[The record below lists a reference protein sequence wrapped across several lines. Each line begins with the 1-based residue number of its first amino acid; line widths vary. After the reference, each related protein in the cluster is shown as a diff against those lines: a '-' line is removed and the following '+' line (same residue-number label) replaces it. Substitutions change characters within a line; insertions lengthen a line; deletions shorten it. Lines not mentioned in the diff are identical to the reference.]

1 MTTFASGTTAS
12 NARDGLTRD
21 ALTVLQPGFTGTT
34 APDWL
39 LRRLGEGLASVG
51 LFGRNIASPEQLA
64 ALTAQLRAERDDVLV
79 AIDEE
84 GGDVTRL
91 EVRTGSSFPGNHAL
105 GAVDD
110 VALTEE
116 VARELGRRLAACGV
130 NLNWAPSADVNSNP
144 ANPVIGVRSFGAGT
158 DLVARHTAAYVTGL
172 QAAGVAA
179 CTKHFPGHGDTAVD
193 SHHALPR
200 IDADLSVLQ
209 ARELVPFRA
218 AIAAGSRAVMS
229 AHILV
234 PALDPERP
242 ATLSRRILT
251 GLLREELGYEGLIVT
266 DGMEMQAIAA
276 TYGIERGSV
285 LAIAA
290 GADAIC
296 VGGGLADDDT
306 VRRLRDAL
314 VSAVRSGE
322 LSEERLADA
331 ANRVR
336 ALAEW
341 TASAAAARKAATNG
355 LNGSNTSNIGGGTGG
370 ASGSSGVNGTH
381 GSDVTG
387 GANGTGGADGPAAA
401 SGLAG
406 SDGGTDVTG
415 GANASGREGSDGGT
429 DVTGAA
435 NASGPEGPDGGTDG
449 AAEGAVEVGLVA
461 ARRALTVTRSASHTP
476 LPGAPYVA
484 AFTPV
489 ANIAVGDETPWGVA
503 AELARL
509 LPGTE
514 TGSFSGE
521 DAGSEALAA
530 ADGRPLVAVVRD
542 EHRHPWMGAA
552 LDTLLAS
559 RPDTVVVE
567 MGVPQSA
574 PRGALHI
581 ATHGAARV
589 CGRAAAEVIAGA

>member
-1 MTTFASGTTAS
+1 MTTIAGGTTVPGS
-12 NARDGLTRD
+12 GQDTLTRD
-21 ALTVLQPGFTGTT
+21 ALTVLQPGFPGTT

-51 LFGRNIASPEQLA
+51 LFGRNVASPEQLA
-64 ALTAQLRAERDDVLV
+64 ALTDQLRAEREDVLV

-110 VALTEE
+110 VDLTRE
-116 VARELGRRLAACGV
+116 VAHELGRRLAECGI
-130 NLNWAPSADVNSNP
+130 NLNWAPSADVNANP
-144 ANPVIGVRSFGAGT
+144 SNPVIGVRSFGADP
-158 DLVARHTAAYVTGL
+158 DLVARHTAAYVSGL

-200 IDADLSVLQ
+200 IDADQSLLR
-209 ARELVPFRA
+209 ARDVAPFRA
-218 AIAAGSRAVMS
+218 AIAAGTKAIMS

-234 PALDPERP
+234 PALDGEYP
-242 ATLSRRILT
+242 ATLSRRVLT
-251 GLLREELGYEGLIVT
+251 DLLREDLGHDGLIVT
-266 DGMEMQAIAA
+266 DGMEMKAIAS

-296 VGGGLADDDT
+296 VGGGLADDET

-322 LSEERLADA
+322 LPEERLADA
-331 ANRVR
+331 AARVR
-336 ALAEW
+336 KLASW
-341 TASAAAARKAATNG
+341 AGTRTAES
-355 LNGSNTSNIGGGTGG
+355 GGTR
-370 ASGSSGVNGTH
+370 
-381 GSDVTG
+381 
-387 GANGTGGADGPAAA
+387 
-401 SGLAG
+401 
-406 SDGGTDVTG
+406 TD
-415 GANASGREGSDGGT
+415 D
-429 DVTGAA
+429 
-435 NASGPEGPDGGTDG
+435 
-449 AAEGAVEVGLVA
+449 VGLTA
-461 ARRALTVTRSASHTP
+461 ARRALTVTRSTTYEPVSEP
-476 LPGAPYVA
+476 PFVA

-514 TGSFSGE
+514 TASFAGE
-521 DAGSEALAA
+521 GAAQAALASA
-530 ADGRPLVAVVRD
+530 GARRIVAVVRD
-542 EHRHPWMGAA
+542 AHRHAWMDAA
-552 LDTLLAS
+552 LDTLLAA
-559 RPDTVVVE
+559 RPETIVVE
-567 MGVPQSA
+567 MGVPQSP

-589 CGRAAAEVIAGA
+589 CGRAAAEVIAGE

>member
-1 MTTFASGTTAS
+1 MTTLASGTDT
-12 NARDGLTRD
+12 LTRD
-21 ALTVLQPGFTGTT
+21 ALTVLQPGFPGTT

-51 LFGRNIASPEQLA
+51 LFGRNIASPDQLA
-64 ALTAQLRAERDDVLV
+64 ALTAQLRCERDDVLV

-91 EVRTGSSFPGNHAL
+91 EARTGSSFPGNHAL

-110 VALTEE
+110 VELTRA
-116 VARELGRRLAACGV
+116 VAHELGRRLAACGV

-144 ANPVIGVRSFGAGT
+144 SNPVIGVRSFGA
-158 DLVARHTAAYVTGL
+158 DPELVARHTAAYVTGL
-172 QAAGVAA
+172 QSAGVAA

-200 IDADLSVLQ
+200 IDAESTVLEH
-209 ARELVPFRA
+209 RELLPFRA

-234 PALDPERP
+234 PTLDPDRP
-242 ATLSRRILT
+242 ATLSLRILT
-251 GLLREELGYEGLIVT
+251 DLLRGQLAYDGLIVT

-296 VGGGLADDDT
+296 VGGGLADDET

-314 VSAVRSGE
+314 VGAVRSGE
-322 LSEERLADA
+322 LPEERLAEA
-331 ANRVR
+331 AERVR
-336 ALAEW
+336 GLAQW
-341 TASAAAARKAATNG
+341 AASGAAAASEPEADAQT
-355 LNGSNTSNIGGGTGG
+355 GSASAGG
-370 ASGSSGVNGTH
+370 
-381 GSDVTG
+381 VTRV
-387 GANGTGGADGPAAA
+387 DI
-401 SGLAG
+401 
-406 SDGGTDVTG
+406 
-415 GANASGREGSDGGT
+415 
-429 DVTGAA
+429 
-435 NASGPEGPDGGTDG
+435 
-449 AAEGAVEVGLVA
+449 GLVA
-461 ARRALTVTRSASHTP
+461 ARRALTVTGAEDFTP
-476 LPGAPYVA
+476 LTEPPYVA
-484 AFTPV
+484 LLTPV

-503 AELARL
+503 AELERL

-514 TGSFSGE
+514 TAGFAGD
-521 DAGSEALAA
+521 DAGSVILKAA
-530 ADGRPLVAVVRD
+530 GTRRIVAVVRD
-542 EHRHPWMGAA
+542 EHRHPWMAAA
-552 LDTLLAS
+552 LDTLLAA

-567 MGVPQSA
+567 MGVPQA
-574 PRGALHI
+574 PPRGALHI

-589 CGRAAAEVIAGA
+589 CGHAAAEVIAGA

>member
-1 MTTFASGTTAS
+1 MTTLAHGTDT
-12 NARDGLTRD
+12 LTRD
-21 ALTVLQPGFTGTT
+21 ALTVLQPGFPGTT

-39 LRRLGEGLASVG
+39 LRRVGEGLASVG
-51 LFGRNIASPEQLA
+51 LFGRNIASAEQLA
-64 ALTAQLRAERDDVLV
+64 ALTAQLRSERDDILV

-110 VALTEE
+110 VDLTRA
-116 VARELGRRLAACGV
+116 VAHELGRRLADCGV
-130 NLNWAPSADVNSNP
+130 NLNWAPSADVNAN
-144 ANPVIGVRSFGAGT
+144 AENPVIGVRSFGADT
-158 DLVARHTAAYVTGL
+158 DLVSRHTAAYVTGL

-193 SHHALPR
+193 SHHDMPR
-200 IDADLSVLQ
+200 IDVGLDVLHARDL
-209 ARELVPFRA
+209 APFRA

-266 DGMEMQAIAA
+266 DGMEMQAISA

-296 VGGGLADDDT
+296 VGGGLADDET
-306 VRRLRDAL
+306 VVALSDAL
-314 VSAVRSGE
+314 VAAVRSGE
-322 LSEERLADA
+322 LAEERLADA
-331 ANRVR
+331 AARVR
-336 ALAEW
+336 ALAAW
-341 TASAAAARKAATNG
+341 TSSAAG
-355 LNGSNTSNIGGGTGG
+355 TSGG
-370 ASGSSGVNGTH
+370 AA
-381 GSDVTG
+381 SD
-387 GANGTGGADGPAAA
+387 
-401 SGLAG
+401 
-406 SDGGTDVTG
+406 
-415 GANASGREGSDGGT
+415 
-429 DVTGAA
+429 
-435 NASGPEGPDGGTDG
+435 PEI
-449 AAEGAVEVGLVA
+449 GLVA
-461 ARRALTVTRSASHTP
+461 ARRALTVTRSAGYAPSAS
-476 LPGAPYVA
+476 GAPVHVA
-484 AFTPV
+484 AFSPV

-503 AELARL
+503 AELERL
-509 LPGTE
+509 LPGTT
-514 TGSFSGE
+514 TGSYTGA
-521 DAGSEALAA
+521 DAGAEALAA
-530 ADGRPLVAVVRD
+530 AGERRVVAVVRD
-542 EHRHPWMGAA
+542 EHRHGWMASA
-552 LDTLLAS
+552 VDALLAA

-567 MGVPQSA
+567 MGVPQAA

-589 CGRAAAEVIAGA
+589 CGAAAAEVIVGA

>member
-1 MTTFASGTTAS
+1 MTTFASGTDT
-12 NARDGLTRD
+12 LTRD

-64 ALTAQLRAERDDVLV
+64 VLTAQLRAERDDVLV

-110 VALTEE
+110 VELTRE
-116 VARELGRRLAACGV
+116 VAFELGRRLADCGV

-144 ANPVIGVRSFGAGT
+144 ANPVIGVRSFGADT
-158 DLVARHTAAYVTGL
+158 ALTARHTAAYVTGL
-172 QAAGVAA
+172 QSAGVAA

-200 IDADLSVLQ
+200 IDVDAEVL
-209 ARELVPFRA
+209 AERELAPFRA
-218 AIAAGSRAVMS
+218 AIAAGTRAVMS

-234 PALDPERP
+234 PALDPEHP

-251 GLLREELGYEGLIVT
+251 GLLRGELGYDGLIVT

-285 LAIAA
+285 LAVAA

-296 VGGGLADDDT
+296 VGGGLADDET

-314 VSAVRSGE
+314 VGAVRSGE
-322 LSEERLADA
+322 LPEERLADA
-331 ANRVR
+331 ARRVR
-336 ALAEW
+336 ELARW
-341 TASAAAARKAATNG
+341 TAT
-355 LNGSNTSNIGGGTGG
+355 
-370 ASGSSGVNGTH
+370 
-381 GSDVTG
+381 
-387 GANGTGGADGPAAA
+387 
-401 SGLAG
+401 
-406 SDGGTDVTG
+406 TDVRTHEV
-415 GANASGREGSDGGT
+415 RSD
-429 DVTGAA
+429 
-435 NASGPEGPDGGTDG
+435 
-449 AAEGAVEVGLVA
+449 VGLVA
-461 ARRALTVTRSASHTP
+461 ARRALAVTGADSYTP
-476 LPGAPYVA
+476 PVEAPYVA

-503 AELARL
+503 AELAGL
-509 LPGTE
+509 LPGTQ
-514 TGSFSGE
+514 TGSFTGP
-521 DAGSEALAA
+521 DAGPAALAA
-530 ADGRPLVAVVRD
+530 AGERRIVAVVRD
-542 EHRHPWMGAA
+542 EHRHPWMATA
-552 LDTLLAS
+552 LDTLLAA

-567 MGVPQSA
+567 MGVPQSV
-574 PRGALHI
+574 PRGALYI

-589 CGRAAAEVIAGA
+589 CGRAAAEVVAGR

>member
-1 MTTFASGTTAS
+1 MTTFASGTDT
-12 NARDGLTRD
+12 LTRD
-21 ALTVLQPGFTGTT
+21 ALTVLQPGFPGTT

-51 LFGRNIASPEQLA
+51 LFGRNIASPGQLA

-110 VALTEE
+110 VSLTEA
-116 VARELGRRLAACGV
+116 VAYELGRRLAECGV

-144 ANPVIGVRSFGAGT
+144 ANPVIGVRSFGGDT

-172 QAAGVAA
+172 QSAGVAA

-193 SHHALPR
+193 SHHAMPR
-200 IDADLSVLQ
+200 IDADASVLSS
-209 ARELVPFRA
+209 RELSPFRA
-218 AIAAGSRAVMS
+218 AIAAGTRAVMS

-234 PALDPERP
+234 PALDPDRP
-242 ATLSRRILT
+242 ATLSRPVLT
-251 GLLREELGYEGLIVT
+251 ELLRGRLGYDGLIVT

-276 TYGIERGSV
+276 AYGIERGSV

-296 VGGGLADDDT
+296 VGGGLADDET

-314 VSAVRSGE
+314 ISAVRSGQ
-322 LSEERLADA
+322 LPEERLADA
-331 ANRVR
+331 AQRVR
-336 ALAEW
+336 ALAHW
-341 TASAAAARKAATNG
+341 TSDAPTNTGEPRTDIG
-355 LNGSNTSNIGGGTGG
+355 LI
-370 ASGSSGVNGTH
+370 
-381 GSDVTG
+381 
-387 GANGTGGADGPAAA
+387 
-401 SGLAG
+401 
-406 SDGGTDVTG
+406 
-415 GANASGREGSDGGT
+415 
-429 DVTGAA
+429 
-435 NASGPEGPDGGTDG
+435 
-449 AAEGAVEVGLVA
+449 A
-461 ARRALTVTRSASHTP
+461 ARRALRVTAAEPYAP
-476 LPGAPYVA
+476 LTKAPYVA

-503 AELARL
+503 AELTRL

-514 TGSFSGE
+514 TGSFTGDE
-521 DAGSEALAA
+521 AALKALAA
-530 ADGRPLVAVVRD
+530 ANGHRIIAVVRD
-542 EHRHPWMGAA
+542 EHRHPWMSEA
-552 LDTLLAS
+552 LDTVLQE
-559 RPDTVVVE
+559 RPDTIVVE
-567 MGVPQSA
+567 MGVPQA
-574 PRGALHI
+574 PPRGALHI

-589 CGRAAAEVIAGA
+589 CGRAAAEVIAGV

>member
-1 MTTFASGTTAS
+1 MTTFASGTDT
-12 NARDGLTRD
+12 LTRD

-110 VALTEE
+110 VELTRE
-116 VARELGRRLAACGV
+116 VAAELGRRLAACGV
-130 NLNWAPSADVNSNP
+130 NFNWAPSADVNSNP
-144 ANPVIGVRSFGAGT
+144 GNPVIGVRSFGA
-158 DLVARHTAAYVTGL
+158 DPALVARHTAAYVTGL
-172 QAAGVAA
+172 QSAGVAA

-193 SHHALPR
+193 SHLALPR
-200 IDADLSVLQ
+200 IDADPEVL
-209 ARELVPFRA
+209 AERELVPFRA
-218 AIAAGSRAVMS
+218 AIAAGTRAVMS

-234 PALDPERP
+234 PALDPDHP

-251 GLLREELGYEGLIVT
+251 DLLRGELGYDGLIVT
-266 DGMEMQAIAA
+266 DGMEMRAISA

-285 LAIAA
+285 LALAA

-296 VGGGLADDDT
+296 VGGGLADEET

-314 VSAVRSGE
+314 VAAVRSGD
-322 LSEERLADA
+322 LAEERLADA
-331 ANRVR
+331 AQRIR
-336 ALAEW
+336 TLART
-341 TASAAAARKAATNG
+341 TA
-355 LNGSNTSNIGGGTGG
+355 
-370 ASGSSGVNGTH
+370 
-381 GSDVTG
+381 DVL
-387 GANGTGGADGPAAA
+387 PAAA
-401 SGLAG
+401 
-406 SDGGTDVTG
+406 GTGDE
-415 GANASGREGSDGGT
+415 A
-429 DVTGAA
+429 
-435 NASGPEGPDGGTDG
+435 
-449 AAEGAVEVGLVA
+449 VGLRA
-461 ARRALTVTRSASHTP
+461 ARRALKATAADGFTP
-476 LPGAPYVA
+476 LTEAPYVA
-484 AFTPV
+484 ALTPV
-489 ANIAVGDETPWGVA
+489 ANIAVGDDTPWGVA

-514 TGSFSGE
+514 TGGFTGA
-521 DAGSEALAA
+521 DAGRGVLEAA
-530 ADGRPLVAVVRD
+530 GHRRIVAVVRD
-542 EHRHPWMGAA
+542 EHRHPWMAAA
-552 LDTLLAS
+552 LDLLLAA

-567 MGVPQSA
+567 MGVPQA
-574 PRGALHI
+574 TPRGALHL

-589 CGRAAAEVIAGA
+589 CGRAAAEVIAGV

>member
-1 MTTFASGTTAS
+1 MTTFASGTDT
-12 NARDGLTRD
+12 LTRD

-64 ALTAQLRAERDDVLV
+64 ALTAQLRAEREDVLV

-110 VALTEE
+110 VALTEQ
-116 VARELGRRLAACGV
+116 VALELGRRLAACGV

-144 ANPVIGVRSFGAGT
+144 ANPVIGVRSFGADT
-158 DLVARHTAAYVTGL
+158 HLVARHTAAYVTGL

-209 ARELVPFRA
+209 SRELVPFRA

-234 PALDPERP
+234 PALDPDRP

-251 GLLREELGYEGLIVT
+251 GLLREELGYDGLIVT

-341 TASAAAARKAATNG
+341 TAASAAARKAVAASPMKG
-355 LNGSNTSNIGGGTGG
+355 LNSSNASNGPGG
-370 ASGSSGVNGTH
+370 A
-381 GSDVTG
+381 
-387 GANGTGGADGPAAA
+387 
-401 SGLAG
+401 
-406 SDGGTDVTG
+406 
-415 GANASGREGSDGGT
+415 
-429 DVTGAA
+429 
-435 NASGPEGPDGGTDG
+435 GGTDG
-449 AAEGAVEVGLVA
+449 ASGVRGAGVTGGVNGAGGAGGPDGAVDVGLVA
-461 ARRALTVTRSASHTP
+461 ARRALTVTRSASYAP
-476 LPGAPYVA
+476 LAEAPYVA
-484 AFTPV
+484 ALTPV

-503 AELARL
+503 AELVRL

-514 TGSFSGE
+514 TGSFTGE
-521 DAGSEALAA
+521 DAGSSALAA
-530 ADGRPLVAVVRD
+530 AGGRPLVAVVRD
-542 EHRHPWMGAA
+542 EHRHPWMAAA

-589 CGRAAAEVIAGA
+589 CGRAAAEIIAGA

>member
-1 MTTFASGTTAS
+1 MTTLASGTDT
-12 NARDGLTRD
+12 LTRD
-21 ALTVLQPGFTGTT
+21 ALTVLQPGFPGTT

-51 LFGRNIASPEQLA
+51 LFGRNIASPDQLA
-64 ALTAQLRAERDDVLV
+64 SLTAQLRSERDDVLV

-91 EVRTGSSFPGNHAL
+91 EARTGSSFPGNHAL

-110 VALTEE
+110 VELTRA
-116 VARELGRRLAACGV
+116 VAHELGRRLAACGV

-144 ANPVIGVRSFGAGT
+144 SNPVIGVRSFGA
-158 DLVARHTAAYVTGL
+158 DPESVARHTAAYVTGL

-200 IDADLSVLQ
+200 IDAGPAVLEH
-209 ARELVPFRA
+209 RELLPFRA

-234 PALDPERP
+234 PTLDPDRP
-242 ATLSRRILT
+242 ATLSLRILT
-251 GLLREELGYEGLIVT
+251 DLLRGQLGYDGLIVT

-296 VGGGLADDDT
+296 VGGGLADDET

-314 VSAVRSGE
+314 VGAVRSGD
-322 LSEERLADA
+322 LPEERLAEA
-331 ANRVR
+331 AQRVR
-336 ALAEW
+336 ELARW
-341 TASAAAARKAATNG
+341 AASASQEAPDPAP
-355 LNGSNTSNIGGGTGG
+355 
-370 ASGSSGVNGTH
+370 
-381 GSDVTG
+381 DVTRV
-387 GANGTGGADGPAAA
+387 DI
-401 SGLAG
+401 
-406 SDGGTDVTG
+406 
-415 GANASGREGSDGGT
+415 
-429 DVTGAA
+429 
-435 NASGPEGPDGGTDG
+435 
-449 AAEGAVEVGLVA
+449 GLVA
-461 ARRALTVTRSASHTP
+461 ARRALTVTGAEDFTP
-476 LPGAPYVA
+476 LTAPPYVA
-484 AFTPV
+484 LLTPV

-503 AELARL
+503 AELERL

-514 TGSFSGE
+514 TAGFAGD
-521 DAGSEALAA
+521 DAGSVILKAA
-530 ADGRPLVAVVRD
+530 GTRRIVAVVRD
-542 EHRHPWMGAA
+542 EHRHPWMAAA
-552 LDTLLAS
+552 LDTLLAA

-567 MGVPQSA
+567 MGVPQA
-574 PRGALHI
+574 PPRGALHI

-589 CGRAAAEVIAGA
+589 CGHAAAEVIAGA

>member
-1 MTTFASGTTAS
+1 MTTFASGTDT
-12 NARDGLTRD
+12 LTRD

-91 EVRTGSSFPGNHAL
+91 EVRCGSSFPGNHAL

-110 VALTEE
+110 VELTRQ
-116 VARELGRRLAACGV
+116 VASELGRRLAACGV

-144 ANPVIGVRSFGAGT
+144 ANPVIGVRSFGADT
-158 DLVARHTAAYVTGL
+158 ALVARHTAAYVTGL
-172 QAAGVAA
+172 QSAGVAA

-200 IDADLSVLQ
+200 IDAALDVLTD
-209 ARELVPFRA
+209 RELSPFRA
-218 AIAAGSRAVMS
+218 AIAAGTRAMMS

-234 PALDPERP
+234 PALDPGHP
-242 ATLSRRILT
+242 ATLSRPVLT
-251 GLLREELGYEGLIVT
+251 DLLRGELGYTGLIVT

-296 VGGGLADDDT
+296 VGGGLADDET

-314 VSAVRSGE
+314 TAAVRSGE
-322 LSEERLADA
+322 LPEERLAEA
-331 ANRVR
+331 AERVR
-336 ALAEW
+336 ELARW
-341 TASAAAARKAATNG
+341 TATATP
-355 LNGSNTSNIGGGTGG
+355 
-370 ASGSSGVNGTH
+370 
-381 GSDVTG
+381 VT
-387 GANGTGGADGPAAA
+387 D
-401 SGLAG
+401 
-406 SDGGTDVTG
+406 
-415 GANASGREGSDGGT
+415 
-429 DVTGAA
+429 
-435 NASGPEGPDGGTDG
+435 
-449 AAEGAVEVGLVA
+449 AEGRTDVGLVA
-461 ARRALTVTRSASHTP
+461 ARRALQATGAADFTP
-476 LPGAPYVA
+476 LTEAPYVVA
-484 AFTPV
+484 LTPV

-509 LPGTE
+509 LPGTQ
-514 TGSFSGE
+514 TGSFVGE
-521 DAGSEALAA
+521 DAGRDALEAAG
-530 ADGRPLVAVVRD
+530 DRRIVAVVRD
-542 EHRHPWMGAA
+542 EHRHPWMQRA
-552 LDTLLAS
+552 LDTLLTA
-559 RPDTVVVE
+559 RPDTIVVE
-567 MGVPQSA
+567 MGVPQA
-574 PRGALHI
+574 PPRGALHL

-589 CGRAAAEVIAGA
+589 CGRAAAEVIAGE